1 MRVRDDGRGIDPAVL
16 ASQGVEGHYGLRG
29 MRERAALIGGKLA
42 VWSEVGGGTELELR
56 VPAQRRLR
64 DGLAGAPG
72 CHGCLPSKT
81 SAYGRRRRVMSGD
94 SAPIRI
100 LAVDDH
106 QLVREGIAGFLAVQ
120 PDMTLVAEAANGREA
135 IQQFRT
141 HRPDVTLMDLQMPE
155 MNGLDAL
162 IAIRA
167 EFHDA
172 KIIMLT
178 TYEGDAHILRAV
190 KAGAQGYL
198 LKNTLHTDLLQTI
211 RTVHAGKRSLSPE
224 ASFQI
229 AQHVSDET
237 LTPAELAVLRLIA
250 AGKANKEIAGDL
262 GVTEDT
268 VKGRVKS
275 ILSKLDAND
284 RTHAA
289 IIGVKRG
296 IIEL

>member
-1 MRVRDDGRGIDPAVL
+1 
-16 ASQGVEGHYGLRG
+16 
-29 MRERAALIGGKLA
+29 
-42 VWSEVGGGTELELR
+42 
-56 VPAQRRLR
+56 
-64 DGLAGAPG
+64 
-72 CHGCLPSKT
+72 
-81 SAYGRRRRVMSGD
+81 MSGA
-94 SAPIRI
+94 SSPIRI

-120 PDMTLVAEAANGREA
+120 SDMTLVAQAANGREA

-190 KAGAQGYL
+190 KAGAQGY
-198 LKNTLHTDLLQTI
+198 LLQTI